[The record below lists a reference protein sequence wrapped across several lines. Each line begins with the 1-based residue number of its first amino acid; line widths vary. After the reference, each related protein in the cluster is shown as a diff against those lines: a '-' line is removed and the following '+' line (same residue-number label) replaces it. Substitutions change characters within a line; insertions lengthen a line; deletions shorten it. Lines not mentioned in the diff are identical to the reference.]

1 MADRRLQVFHAVAK
15 QLSFT
20 KAADVLFMTQ
30 PAVTFQI
37 KQLEEHFNT
46 RLFDRGHG
54 RIALTPAGE
63 VVLGYAERIL
73 GLSSELD
80 VRLSELTGEIGGS
93 LMVGASTTIAEFMLP
108 GILGE
113 FKSTYPN
120 VRSRLMVGNSE
131 SIETSGHGTHH
142 RHRLHR
148 IALARADLE
157 CEVCCDDE
165 LVVICHPR
173 FPLAR
178 HKELTPQK
186 LLEHAFVS
194 REPGSGTREFTENYL
209 RSAGVTLDQ
218 MNVVME
224 LGSPIALN
232 GVVETGLGFA
242 IASRASVTKEQRLG
256 DIVAIPLKP
265 RLIRTLSMVY
275 PKEKF
280 RSRLVATFVEFAA
293 TRLRA
298 LIGEE
303 VLTSPHDR
311 EQTLGSFMS
320 RPIRARLD
328 WSALRHNHTVVR
340 RHAGAARVWSVVK
353 ADAYGHGLLPAA
365 RRWAKSPTAL
375 PWWNSKAPWPCAMPA
390 SRLPIL
396 MLEGPY
402 QADDL
407 PLFAELELTPVLHT
421 MWQVDALIDCRL
433 PRGSRCT

>member
-63 VVLGYAERIL
+63 VVLGYAEKIL
-73 GLSSELD
+73 GLSSEMD

-108 GILGE
+108 GILGQ
-113 FKSTYPN
+113 FKSSYPN

-131 SIETSGHGTHH
+131 SIEQQVMEHTIDIGFIESLSHEPT
-142 RHRLHR
+142 
-148 IALARADLE
+148 LE

-186 LLEHAFVS
+186 LLEYPFVS

-209 RSAGVTLDQ
+209 RGAGVALDQ

-242 IASRASVTKEQRLG
+242 IASRASVTREQRLG

-280 RSRLVATFVEFAA
+280 RSRLVATFVEFASA
-293 TRLRA
+293 RLRS
-298 LIGEE
+298 LIAKK
-303 VLTSPHDR
+303 
-311 EQTLGSFMS
+311 QT
-320 RPIRARLD
+320 
-328 WSALRHNHTVVR
+328 
-340 RHAGAARVWSVVK
+340 
-353 ADAYGHGLLPAA
+353 
-365 RRWAKSPTAL
+365 
-375 PWWNSKAPWPCAMPA
+375 
-390 SRLPIL
+390 
-396 MLEGPY
+396 
-402 QADDL
+402 
-407 PLFAELELTPVLHT
+407 
-421 MWQVDALIDCRL
+421 
-433 PRGSRCT
+433 

>member
-20 KAADVLFMTQ
+20 KAAEVLFMTQ

-73 GLSSELD
+73 GLSSEMD
-80 VRLSELTGEIGGS
+80 VRLSELTGEISGS

-120 VRSRLMVGNSE
+120 VRTRLIVGNSE
-131 SIETSGHGTHH
+131 SIENRVMEHTIDIGFIESLSHEPN
-142 RHRLHR
+142 
-148 IALARADLE
+148 LA

-186 LLEHAFVS
+186 LLEHSFIS

-209 RSAGVTLDQ
+209 RHSGIALDQ

-242 IASRASVTKEQRLG
+242 IASRASVSKEQRLG

-265 RLIRTLSMVY
+265 RLIRTLSMIY

-280 RSRLVATFVEFAA
+280 RSQLVATFVEFASG
-293 TRLRA
+293 RLRA
-298 LIGEE
+298 LI
-303 VLTSPHDR
+303 
-311 EQTLGSFMS
+311 
-320 RPIRARLD
+320 A
-328 WSALRHNHTVVR
+328 
-340 RHAGAARVWSVVK
+340 K
-353 ADAYGHGLLPAA
+353 KPA
-365 RRWAKSPTAL
+365 
-375 PWWNSKAPWPCAMPA
+375 
-390 SRLPIL
+390 
-396 MLEGPY
+396 
-402 QADDL
+402 
-407 PLFAELELTPVLHT
+407 
-421 MWQVDALIDCRL
+421 
-433 PRGSRCT
+433 

>member
-20 KAADVLFMTQ
+20 KAAEVLFMTQ

-54 RIALTPAGE
+54 KIALTPAGE

-73 GLSSELD
+73 GLASEMD

-108 GILGE
+108 SILGE

-120 VRSRLMVGNSE
+120 VRSRLIVGNSE
-131 SIETSGHGTHH
+131 SIENRVLEHTIDIGFIESLSHEPN
-142 RHRLHR
+142 
-148 IALARADLE
+148 LE

-186 LLEHAFVS
+186 LLDQPFIS

-209 RSAGVTLDQ
+209 RSAGVAMDQ

-232 GVVETGLGFA
+232 GVVQTGLGFA
-242 IASRASVTKEQRLG
+242 IASRASVSKEQRLG

-275 PKEKF
+275 PPEKF
-280 RSRLVATFVEFAA
+280 RPRLVATFLEFASA
-293 TRLRA
+293 MLRA
-298 LIGEE
+298 LI
-303 VLTSPHDR
+303 
-311 EQTLGSFMS
+311 
-320 RPIRARLD
+320 A
-328 WSALRHNHTVVR
+328 
-340 RHAGAARVWSVVK
+340 K
-353 ADAYGHGLLPAA
+353 KPA
-365 RRWAKSPTAL
+365 
-375 PWWNSKAPWPCAMPA
+375 
-390 SRLPIL
+390 
-396 MLEGPY
+396 
-402 QADDL
+402 
-407 PLFAELELTPVLHT
+407 
-421 MWQVDALIDCRL
+421 
-433 PRGSRCT
+433 